1 MRRSGIARA
10 ALRCYPPA
18 ARTARGAEMLDTL
31 LEASGDRRGMF
42 VWNVLSVV
50 AAGFG
55 ERARASAR
63 LSTDRTIVEA
73 AKLASVLYACLWL
86 TAALVGLIERR
97 EWHHQSV
104 VSVYVVGLLIV
115 GVAWSQGRQR
125 IAGVIGLACTVA
137 VALVFVRRPDLL
149 LPVSIVLPIVPAF
162 GFLTMAIA
170 PTRERPS
177 TLAIVALAA
186 LVVVGVFVGADTSGF
201 GQLIVLAVASI
212 TGLAA
217 FPVQPR
223 LALAVASI
231 WTAIGIE
238 LIAFASK
245 QPAPWKLLVVTAP
258 AALAASAARGR
269 VIRRSAI

>member
-1 MRRSGIARA
+1 MRRGGIARA

-18 ARTARGAEMLDTL
+18 TRTARGAEMLDTL